1 MEQGARKWRER
12 ERESRWVWER
22 VLKSRQ
28 RERERGRRR
37 GRAYNRGPCRRK
49 RKRANKEER
58 TEEKFGGREGG
69 RRAGTVLWKNGEQ
82 DERGQATG
90 SLTWT
95 ISLKMPVPPR
105 DLGSKTSRG
114 ERISSLL
121 HPGSGER
128 PSFPRRREENFHI
141 FHSRGSVL
149 DRRCKEKKDRRR
161 NEAL

>member
-1 MEQGARKWRER
+1 MQENGEKERAAGYERGSWRVDRGKER
-12 ERESRWVWER
+12 EGGGGEGRITAGHAGEKESE
-22 VLKSRQ
+22 Q
-28 RERERGRRR
+28 IRR
-37 GRAYNRGPCRRK
+37 NERRK
-49 RKRANKEER
+49 SLE
-58 TEEKFGGREGG
+58 GGREEGEH
-69 RRAGTVLWKNGEQ
+69 GTVLWKNGEQ

-149 DRRCKEKKDRRR
+149 DRRCKKKKDRRR